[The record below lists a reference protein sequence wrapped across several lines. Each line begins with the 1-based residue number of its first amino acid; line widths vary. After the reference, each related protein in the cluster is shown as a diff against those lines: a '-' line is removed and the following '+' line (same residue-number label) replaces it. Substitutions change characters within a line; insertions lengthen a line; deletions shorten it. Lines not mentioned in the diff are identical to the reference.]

1 MVQLGKVG
9 IGFGSHLGGCLA
21 LTSSPHSRHQLQ
33 EHVKLLVRE
42 LQDCSLKLQSKCD
55 APHPRHTLILSMCT
69 FV

>member
-1 MVQLGKVG
+1 M
-9 IGFGSHLGGCLA
+9 GFASHLGGCLA
-21 LTSSPHSRHQLQ
+21 FTSSPPPHHQLQ

>member
-1 MVQLGKVG
+1 MVQPAKAGMN
-9 IGFGSHLGGCLA
+9 FASHLSGCLA
-21 LTSSPHSRHQLQ
+21 LTLSPHSPHQLQ